1 MKNRISFCVNA
12 CKKTTFRFIGGLQNV
27 LRFLNSY
34 LCVVHPNKP
43 ENIMKRLTAKEE
55 EIMQMFWEHGPMFV
69 RELLAFYEEPKPHY
83 NTVSTL
89 VRGLEE
95 KGFVKYKAYG
105 NTYQYYAA
113 VSDKEYKRSALND
126 VVAQYYNN
134 SYTNVVSTFIEEEG
148 MSVDELKA
156 LIAEIES
163 KKSNR

>member
-1 MKNRISFCVNA
+1 
-12 CKKTTFRFIGGLQNV
+12 
-27 LRFLNSY
+27 
-34 LCVVHPNKP
+34 
-43 ENIMKRLTAKEE
+43 MKRLTAKEE

-89 VRGLEE
+89 VRGLED
-95 KGFVKYKAYG
+95 KGFVKYRAYG
-105 NTYQYYAA
+105 NYAV

-134 SYTNVVSTFIEEEG
+134 SYTNVVSAFIEEEG

-163 KKSNR
+163 KKSSR